1 MLDKIAIYRR
11 LVKLNDGQAVLLRPL
26 VKTDENNLVALF
38 QTATGEAKRFLRSDV
53 SDEAL
58 VRSWAQSIDYARV
71 LPIVA
76 EVGGRIVGEVTLHFG
91 RHSTQHIAEVHIYLE
106 AAYRGKGLGSI
117 MLKEAIALARQAGLQ
132 YLFAQVVL
140 EQHEAIKAIQN
151 LGFKMEAS
159 VRDYFM
165 DEEGAM
171 HNIVIL
177 MLQLHPEASHY
188 EF

>member
-26 VKTDENNLVALF
+26 VRTDENNLVALF

-53 SDEAL
+53 SDEAM
-58 VRSWAQSIDYARV
+58 VRSWAQNLDYTCV

-76 EVGGRIVGEVTLHFG
+76 EIGGRIAGEVSLHFG
-91 RHSTQHIAEVHIYLE
+91 QRSTRHVGEVHIYLE
-106 AAYRGKGLGSI
+106 PAYRGKGLGSI
-117 MLKEAIALARQAGLQ
+117 MLKEVIALARQAGLT
-132 YLFAQVVL
+132 YLLAQVVL

-159 VRDYFM
+159 IRDDFM
-165 DEEGAM
+165 DEEGGM
-171 HNIVIL
+171 HNVVIL
-177 MLQLHPEASHY
+177 LLQLHPEASHY

>member
-26 VKTDENNLVALF
+26 VKTDEDHLVALF
-38 QTATGEAKRFLRSDV
+38 QTATGEALRFLRSDV
-53 SDEAL
+53 SDEAQ
-58 VRSWAQSIDYARV
+58 VRSWAQRIDYGRI

-76 EVGGRIVGEVTLHFG
+76 EVGGQIVGEVSLHFG
-91 RHSTQHIAEVHIYLE
+91 QRSTRHIGEVHIYLE
-106 AAYRGKGLGSI
+106 PACRGKGLGSV
-117 MLKEAIALARQAGLQ
+117 MLKEVIALARQAGLT
-132 YLFAQVVL
+132 YLLAQVVL

-159 VRDYFM
+159 IRDYFM
-165 DEEGAM
+165 DEEGKT
-171 HNIVIL
+171 HNVVTL
-177 MLQLHPEASHY
+177 LLQLHPEAAHY

>member
-1 MLDKIAIYRR
+1 MLEKINIYRR

-26 VKTDENNLVALF
+26 VETDEDNLVALF

-58 VRSWAQSIDYARV
+58 VRSWAQHIDHARA

-76 EVGGRIVGEVTLHFG
+76 EVSGRVVGEVFLHFG
-91 RHSTQHIAEVHIYLE
+91 RRSTRHLAEVHIYLE
-106 AAYRGKGLGSI
+106 PAYRGKGLGSI
-117 MLKEAIALARQAGLQ
+117 MLKEVISLARQAGLQ
-132 YLFAQVVL
+132 YLLAQIVL
-140 EQHEAIKAIQN
+140 EQHEAIKAFQN

-159 VRDYFM
+159 IRDYFI
-165 DEEGAM
+165 DAEGQM
-171 HNIVIL
+171 HNVVIL
-177 MLQLHPEASHY
+177 MLQLHPEMSHY

>member
-1 MLDKIAIYRR
+1 MLDKITIYRR
-11 LVKLNDGQAVLLRPL
+11 LVKLNNGQAVLLRPL
-26 VKTDENNLVALF
+26 VKADEDNLVALF
-38 QTATGEAKRFLRSDV
+38 HTATGEAKRFLRSDV

-58 VRSWAQSIDYARV
+58 VRSWTQSIDYSRV

-76 EVGGRIVGEVTLHFG
+76 EVGGRIVGEVSLHFG
-91 RHSTQHIAEVHIYLE
+91 RRSTRHIAEVHIFLE
-106 AAYRGKGLGSI
+106 PAYRGKGLGSI
-117 MLKEAIALARQAGLQ
+117 MLKEAIALSRQAGLQ

-159 VRDYFM
+159 VRDYFI
-165 DEEGAM
+165 DEDGKM

>member
-1 MLDKIAIYRR
+1 MLDKITIYRR

-26 VKTDENNLVALF
+26 VKTDEDNLVALF
-38 QTATGEAKRFLRSDV
+38 HTATGEAKRFLRNDV

-58 VRSWAQSIDYARV
+58 VRSWAQNIDYARV

-76 EVGGRIVGEVTLHFG
+76 EVGGRIVGEVSLHFG
-91 RHSTQHIAEVHIYLE
+91 QRSTRHVAGVHIFLE
-106 AAYRGKGLGSI
+106 PAYRGKGLGSI
-117 MLKEAIALARQAGLQ
+117 MLKEVISLARQAGLQ
-132 YLFAQVVL
+132 YLFAEVVL

-159 VRDYFM
+159 IRDYFM
-165 DEEGAM
+165 DEDGAM

-177 MLQLHPEASHY
+177 MLQLHPEAAHY